1 MSEPLVAPTYHTPV
15 MLREAVDGMNVSG
28 RAVCVDLTFGGGGH
42 SREILSRL
50 GPDGRLFAFDR
61 DEDARRNLPDDPRLT
76 FVWSDFRYL
85 LNFMRYYKVEGVDA
99 VLADLG
105 VSSHH
110 FDDPSRGFSF
120 RFNGPLDMRMN
131 RHAELTAAEVV
142 NTYGETALA
151 DIFRLYGE
159 LKNGRQIAAAIVRAR
174 ADRPITT
181 IDELTGV
188 LSPLMARE
196 HAKKDMARAFQ
207 ALRMEVNGELDAL
220 REMLAA
226 AVNVLRPGGRLVV
239 ITYHSLEDRL
249 VKNVIKTGNAE
260 GRVEKDFFG
269 HLKAPFRAVMNKPL
283 TPSDD
288 EVAAN
293 PRSRSAKLRVAERLT
308 DIENEEDE

>member
-1 MSEPLVAPTYHTPV
+1 MSELLVAPTYHTPV
-15 MLREAVDGMNVSG
+15 MLREAVDGMNVSD

-61 DEDARRNLPDDPRLT
+61 DEEARRNLPDDPRLT

-131 RHAELTAAEVV
+131 RHAELTAAYVV
-142 NTYGETALA
+142 NTYAETALA

-249 VKNVIKTGNAE
+249 VKNVIRTGNAE

-269 HLKAPFRAVMNKPL
+269 RLKAPLRAVMNKPL
-283 TPSDD
+283 TPNDD